1 VSGDDQDPA
10 DGAFSGG
17 VSAKSAPIPE
27 GEPSDLQAP
36 SGAATEDSNFG
47 YEGGPIISSP
57 QVYATFWGASW
68 TQAAH
73 AAERA
78 NLVQFLKDFLAS
90 DYMNIL
96 SQYGVGHGAG
106 HGGTWMGDNDR
117 ATAKGQ
123 MSDAHIHKEIQSLI
137 NNGALLEPS
146 SPSNMALMI
155 FLDASIEIKDRR
167 LGVVMCEKLHDT
179 AFGYHNYFTTT
190 AGHKFYYS
198 VIPALDDKCLQESCP
213 EDNSCSLRLAAS
225 QEQRRTQVASHEF
238 SEMVTDPE
246 ISAWR
251 DSQSG
256 QENGDICNGRNAT
269 ITIEGRSW
277 TVQQMY
283 SRRHDED
290 GAPAC
295 IAGAPTPIPS
305 LMGAGT

>member
-1 VSGDDQDPA
+1 MSGDDQAPA
-10 DGAFSGG
+10 NGAFSGG
-17 VSAKSAPIPE
+17 VSAQAAPVPK

-47 YEGGPIISSP
+47 FEGGPIISSP
-57 QVYATFWGASW
+57 QVYASFWGASW
-68 TQAAH
+68 AQPPH
-73 AAERA
+73 SAERT

-96 SQYGVGHGAG
+96 SQYGVGNGAG
-106 HGGTWMGDNDR
+106 HCGTWMGESDR

-123 MSDAHIHKEIQSLI
+123 MSDTHIHKEIQSLI
-137 NNGALLEPS
+137 DNGTLPEPS

-155 FLDASIEIKDRR
+155 FLDESIEIKDRH

-179 AFGYHNYFTTT
+179 AFGYHNFFTTR

-198 VIPALDDKCLQESCP
+198 VIPALGDQCLQESCP
-213 EDNSCSLRLAAS
+213 EDSSCSLRLAAS

-238 SEMVTDPE
+238 SEMVSDPE
-246 ISAWR
+246 IDAWR
-251 DSQSG
+251 DPKNG

-269 ITIEGRSW
+269 ITIEGRTW

-283 SRRHDED
+283 SRRHDEE
-290 GAPAC
+290 GKPAC
-295 IAGAPTPIPS
+295 IAGAPAPLAS
-305 LMGAGT
+305 LMG